1 MYEQLLQQLLK
12 MMVLQY
18 QDVNA
23 LVKRE
28 MEEEQCMNCTLYA
41 EFNDTFYKNITKN
54 ETTIN
59 KFYFYQSA
67 QLAILWMLLVTIVAG
82 NATVVLALLL
92 TKSRKSRMNFFIM
105 QLAIADLLVGLI
117 SVLPDLIQRITI
129 TWLAG
134 SITCKMMKYLQGV
147 VTYSSTY
154 VLVALSVDRC
164 DAITHP
170 MNFTG
175 SWRRARA
182 LILGAWF
189 VSFLFCVPMLFLFD
203 EANVE
208 GIYQCWSGISKLQ
221 WRIWMTSVFVSLF
234 VAPALTISACYGV
247 IVVTIR
253 QKSNRVLGRRATA
266 TRQCYGIRVV
276 GLPDG
281 KQSDAPKKFQI
292 RCRSFGDK
300 GFGFFRIGKGLGGG
314 GRIGPPQWIDNGRA
328 TSLNTP
334 EPTARSVP
342 RAPQRANRPPQT
354 KPYWAYILI
363 FSRGKRN
370 EVPWQEKER
379 GVFSRYFIKH
389 LRKYWNLLLLWES
402 HASARMGRLDRS
414 DTTASQKTGAKQPQ
428 RCVSPLFVLCWSPYM
443 IFDLLQVYGY
453 VPDTQGN
460 IAIASLIQ
468 SLAPLNSAAN
478 PVIYFIF
485 SNRIFVSLR
494 NIPPY
499 KWLWC
504 WMRASDSPAG
514 NESRAHTELLTS
526 SHRRT
531 RHELTI
537 RVKDDSVKFPKQRLH
552 QCNSTNSKKVRLH
565 LPDQQINNN
574 CHPAQRRRDDTF
586 L

>member
-1 MYEQLLQQLLK
+1 
-12 MMVLQY
+12 
-18 QDVNA
+18 
-23 LVKRE
+23 
-28 MEEEQCMNCTLYA
+28 MEECSNCSVLA
-41 EFNDTFYKNITKN
+41 EFNDSFVNSTANVTH
-54 ETTIN
+54 IN
-59 KFYFYQSA
+59 KFYFYQTA
-67 QLAILWMLLVTIVAG
+67 QVAVLWVLLVAIVAG

-105 QLAIADLLVGLI
+105 QLAISDLLVGLI

-134 SITCKMMKYLQGV
+134 SLACKMMKYLQGV

-175 SWRRARA
+175 SWRRARV
-182 LILGAWF
+182 LVLGAWF
-189 VSFLFCVPMLFLFD
+189 ISFLFCVPMLFLFD
-203 EANVE
+203 EADV
-208 GIYQCWSGISKLQ
+208 GIIQCWSGISKLQ

-234 VAPALTISACYGV
+234 VAPALTIAACYGV

-253 QKSNRVLGRRATA
+253 QKSQRVLGRRTTA
-266 TRQCYGIRVV
+266 TRQY
-276 GLPDG
+276 
-281 KQSDAPKKFQI
+281 SDDLDS
-292 RCRSFGDK
+292 R
-300 GFGFFRIGKGLGGG
+300 
-314 GRIGPPQWIDNGRA
+314 RA
-328 TSLNTP
+328 S
-334 EPTARSVP
+334 
-342 RAPQRANRPPQT
+342 
-354 KPYWAYILI
+354 
-363 FSRGKRN
+363 SRGIIPKAKIKT
-370 EVPWQEKER
+370 VKMTFVI
-379 GVFSRYFIKH
+379 VF
-389 LRKYWNLLLLWES
+389 
-402 HASARMGRLDRS
+402 
-414 DTTASQKTGAKQPQ
+414 
-428 RCVSPLFVLCWSPYM
+428 VFVLCWSPYM
-443 IFDLLQVYGY
+443 IFDLLQVYDY
-453 VPDTQGN
+453 VPETQVN
-460 IAIASLIQ
+460 MAIASLIQ

-531 RHELTI
+531 RNDLTV
-537 RVKDDSVKFPKQRLH
+537 RVKDDSLKYPKQRVH
-552 QCNSTNSKKVRLH
+552 QCNSNNSRKVRLH
-565 LPDQQINNN
+565 LPEGQLNNN
-574 CHPAQRRRDDTF
+574 CHTVQRRRDDTF

>member
-1 MYEQLLQQLLK
+1 
-12 MMVLQY
+12 
-18 QDVNA
+18 
-23 LVKRE
+23 
-28 MEEEQCMNCTLYA
+28 MEEEQCLNCTLYA
-41 EFNDTFYKNITKN
+41 EFNDTLYKNITKN

-67 QLAILWMLLVTIVAG
+67 QLAILWVLLVTIVAG

-92 TKSRKSRMNFFIM
+92 TKTRKSRMNFFIM

-175 SWRRARA
+175 SYCTVGAVAGQLAAAQRIAGSIPARSNSLCDPQIVVSGLGVIPKGSLAVSRVVARATAGVTGSILGSDKVLQSFFLFFENFSVETGTLELCSVYGNRLTPYYMGLLIQMVKRRRARA

-253 QKSNRVLGRRATA
+253 QKSNRVLDSDDLDSRRA
-266 TRQCYGIRVV
+266 
-276 GLPDG
+276 
-281 KQSDAPKKFQI
+281 S
-292 RCRSFGDK
+292 
-300 GFGFFRIGKGLGGG
+300 
-314 GRIGPPQWIDNGRA
+314 
-328 TSLNTP
+328 
-334 EPTARSVP
+334 
-342 RAPQRANRPPQT
+342 
-354 KPYWAYILI
+354 
-363 FSRGKRN
+363 SRGIIPKAKIKT
-370 EVPWQEKER
+370 VKMTFVI
-379 GVFSRYFIKH
+379 VF
-389 LRKYWNLLLLWES
+389 
-402 HASARMGRLDRS
+402 
-414 DTTASQKTGAKQPQ
+414 
-428 RCVSPLFVLCWSPYM
+428 VFVLCWSPYM

-504 WMRASDSPAG
+504 WVRASDSPAG

-574 CHPAQRRRDDTF
+574 CHPPQRRRDDTF

>member
-1 MYEQLLQQLLK
+1 MGDK
-12 MMVLQY
+12 
-18 QDVNA
+18 DCN
-23 LVKRE
+23 
-28 MEEEQCMNCTLYA
+28 NCSFWIDINETIYR
-41 EFNDTFYKNITKN
+41 NISRN

-253 QKSNRVLGRRATA
+253 QKSNRVLGRRATT
-266 TRQCYGIRVV
+266 TRQY
-276 GLPDG
+276 
-281 KQSDAPKKFQI
+281 SDDLDS
-292 RCRSFGDK
+292 R
-300 GFGFFRIGKGLGGG
+300 
-314 GRIGPPQWIDNGRA
+314 RA
-328 TSLNTP
+328 S
-334 EPTARSVP
+334 
-342 RAPQRANRPPQT
+342 
-354 KPYWAYILI
+354 
-363 FSRGKRN
+363 SRGIIPKAKIKT
-370 EVPWQEKER
+370 VKMTFVI
-379 GVFSRYFIKH
+379 VF
-389 LRKYWNLLLLWES
+389 
-402 HASARMGRLDRS
+402 
-414 DTTASQKTGAKQPQ
+414 
-428 RCVSPLFVLCWSPYM
+428 VFVLCWSPYM

-453 VPDTQGN
+453 VPDTQAN

-504 WMRASDSPAG
+504 WVRASDSPTG

-565 LPDQQINNN
+565 LPDQQLNNN
-574 CHPAQRRRDDTF
+574 CHPVHRRREDTF

>member
-1 MYEQLLQQLLK
+1 MGDK
-12 MMVLQY
+12 
-18 QDVNA
+18 D
-23 LVKRE
+23 
-28 MEEEQCMNCTLYA
+28 CSNCS
-41 EFNDTFYKNITKN
+41 FWIDNN
-54 ETTIN
+54 ETIYRNSSRNETID

-182 LILGAWF
+182 LILSAWF

-203 EANVE
+203 EAIVE

-234 VAPALTISACYGV
+234 VAPALIISACYGV

-253 QKSNRVLGRRATA
+253 QKSNRVLGRRATT
-266 TRQCYGIRVV
+266 TRQY
-276 GLPDG
+276 
-281 KQSDAPKKFQI
+281 SDDLDS
-292 RCRSFGDK
+292 R
-300 GFGFFRIGKGLGGG
+300 
-314 GRIGPPQWIDNGRA
+314 RA
-328 TSLNTP
+328 S
-334 EPTARSVP
+334 
-342 RAPQRANRPPQT
+342 
-354 KPYWAYILI
+354 
-363 FSRGKRN
+363 SRGIIPKAKIKT
-370 EVPWQEKER
+370 VKMTFVI
-379 GVFSRYFIKH
+379 VF
-389 LRKYWNLLLLWES
+389 
-402 HASARMGRLDRS
+402 
-414 DTTASQKTGAKQPQ
+414 
-428 RCVSPLFVLCWSPYM
+428 VFVLCWSPYM

-453 VPDTQGN
+453 VPYTQAN

-504 WMRASDSPAG
+504 WVRASDSPTG

-537 RVKDDSVKFPKQRLH
+537 RVKDDSMKFPKQRLH

-565 LPDQQINNN
+565 LPDQQLNNN
-574 CHPAQRRRDDTF
+574 CHPAHRRREDTF

>member
-1 MYEQLLQQLLK
+1 MEGC
-12 MMVLQY
+12 
-18 QDVNA
+18 VNCSVYTE
-23 LVKRE
+23 LNDSFYR
-28 MEEEQCMNCTLYA
+28 
-41 EFNDTFYKNITKN
+41 NDTGNVTV
-54 ETTIN
+54 IN

-67 QLAILWMLLVTIVAG
+67 QLAVLWLLLVAIVAG
-82 NATVVLALLL
+82 NATVVLALFL

-105 QLAIADLLVGLI
+105 QLAIADLWVGLI

-129 TWLAG
+129 SWFAG
-134 SITCKMMKYLQGV
+134 SVACKLMKYLQGV

-182 LILGAWF
+182 LIVGAWF
-189 VSFLFCVPMLFLFD
+189 LSFLFCVPMLFLFD
-203 EANVE
+203 EADIE
-208 GIYQCWSGISKLQ
+208 GTLQCWSSINETQ
-221 WRIWMTSVFVSLF
+221 WRIWMTSVFLSLF
-234 VAPALTISACYGV
+234 VAPAVTISACYGV

-253 QKSNRVLGRRATA
+253 QKSHRVLGKRAAA
-266 TRQCYGIRVV
+266 TRQY
-276 GLPDG
+276 
-281 KQSDAPKKFQI
+281 SDDLDS
-292 RCRSFGDK
+292 R
-300 GFGFFRIGKGLGGG
+300 
-314 GRIGPPQWIDNGRA
+314 RA
-328 TSLNTP
+328 S
-334 EPTARSVP
+334 
-342 RAPQRANRPPQT
+342 
-354 KPYWAYILI
+354 
-363 FSRGKRN
+363 SRGLIPKAKIKT
-370 EVPWQEKER
+370 VKMTFVI
-379 GVFSRYFIKH
+379 VF
-389 LRKYWNLLLLWES
+389 
-402 HASARMGRLDRS
+402 
-414 DTTASQKTGAKQPQ
+414 
-428 RCVSPLFVLCWSPYM
+428 VFVLCWSPYM

-453 VPDTQGN
+453 VPNTQVN

-485 SNRIFVSLR
+485 SNRIFISLR

-504 WMRASDSPAG
+504 WMKTGDSSAV

-537 RVKDDSVKFPKQRLH
+537 RVKDDSIKNPNQHLH
-552 QCNSTNSKKVRLH
+552 QCNSNSRKVRLH
-565 LPDQQINNN
+565 LPDTQHQINNN
-574 CHPAQRRRDDTF
+574 CDAQAPRRPADTF

>member
-1 MYEQLLQQLLK
+1 
-12 MMVLQY
+12 
-18 QDVNA
+18 
-23 LVKRE
+23 
-28 MEEEQCMNCTLYA
+28 MEEEQCLNCTLYA

-105 QLAIADLLVGLI
+105 QLAIADLL
-117 SVLPDLIQRITI
+117 
-129 TWLAG
+129 
-134 SITCKMMKYLQGV
+134 GV

-266 TRQCYGIRVV
+266 TRQY
-276 GLPDG
+276 
-281 KQSDAPKKFQI
+281 SDDLDS
-292 RCRSFGDK
+292 R
-300 GFGFFRIGKGLGGG
+300 
-314 GRIGPPQWIDNGRA
+314 RA
-328 TSLNTP
+328 S
-334 EPTARSVP
+334 
-342 RAPQRANRPPQT
+342 
-354 KPYWAYILI
+354 
-363 FSRGKRN
+363 SRGIIPKAKIKT
-370 EVPWQEKER
+370 VKMTFVI
-379 GVFSRYFIKH
+379 VF
-389 LRKYWNLLLLWES
+389 
-402 HASARMGRLDRS
+402 
-414 DTTASQKTGAKQPQ
+414 
-428 RCVSPLFVLCWSPYM
+428 VFVLCWSPYM

>member
-1 MYEQLLQQLLK
+1 MSLENTENYNNISDEDSDDSSVQTIIEQTETTVSDESEYLPEEPIEHSQISK
-12 MMVLQY
+12 MSLRPREKIHFEQN
-18 QDVNA
+18 VNHA
-23 LVKRE
+23 V
-28 MEEEQCMNCTLYA
+28 MEEVGCYNCSHYEL
-41 EFNDTFYKNITKN
+41 N
-54 ETTIN
+54 ESNEYSNHSGNNATIIN

-67 QLAILWMLLVTIVAG
+67 QLAILWALLIAIVAG

-92 TKSRKSRMNFFIM
+92 TKTRKSRMNFFIM

-134 SITCKMMKYLQGV
+134 SVTCKMMKYLQGV

-182 LILGAWF
+182 LIVGAWF

-253 QKSNRVLGRRATA
+253 QKSHRVLGRRATA
-266 TRQCYGIRVV
+266 ARQY
-276 GLPDG
+276 
-281 KQSDAPKKFQI
+281 SDDLDS
-292 RCRSFGDK
+292 R
-300 GFGFFRIGKGLGGG
+300 
-314 GRIGPPQWIDNGRA
+314 RA
-328 TSLNTP
+328 S
-334 EPTARSVP
+334 
-342 RAPQRANRPPQT
+342 
-354 KPYWAYILI
+354 
-363 FSRGKRN
+363 SRGIIPKAKIKT
-370 EVPWQEKER
+370 VKMTFVI
-379 GVFSRYFIKH
+379 VF
-389 LRKYWNLLLLWES
+389 
-402 HASARMGRLDRS
+402 
-414 DTTASQKTGAKQPQ
+414 
-428 RCVSPLFVLCWSPYM
+428 VFVLCWSPYM
-443 IFDLLQVYGY
+443 IFDLLQVYDY
-453 VPDTQGN
+453 VPDTQSN
-460 IAIASLIQ
+460 VAIASLIQ

-504 WMRASDSPAG
+504 WVRSHDSPTA

-531 RHELTI
+531 RHELTFK
-537 RVKDDSVKFPKQRLH
+537 VKEDSIKLPKQRVH
-552 QCNSTNSKKVRLH
+552 QCNSNSSKKVRLH
-565 LPDQQINNN
+565 LPEGQQINNN
-574 CHPAQRRRDDTF
+574 CHPPQRRREDTF